1 VAGALA
7 GAAIGTKAWA
17 VIAVLPL
24 VVALDRHRFRA
35 IAWTTGVAALL
46 AGLPPLAN
54 PAAFARASHALGS
67 SHIATMLSGWW
78 LVSGPAHAVHAQ
90 IPLGRT
96 LSFGMT
102 KTSALVLGV
111 GAAAAL
117 ALALAW
123 RTMRAGGRLAGRGRS
138 IDALALLGMLAVV
151 RCIADPGP
159 VEYYYTAALIPIAVW
174 EVVALGR
181 LPILALAL
189 VAVVRLEFG
198 FSSLF
203 SPNVES
209 VIALCF
215 AGTAAAYLAVHAFL
229 IGRPQATGPDS
240 TGGR

>member
-1 VAGALA
+1 MLL
-7 GAAIGTKAWA
+7 T
-17 VIAVLPL
+17 
-24 VVALDRHRFRA
+24 LDRHRLKA
-35 IAWTTGVAALL
+35 MAWTTGVAALL
-46 AGLPPLAN
+46 AGVPPLAN
-54 PAAFARASHALGS
+54 PAAFARAGHALGS
-67 SHIATMLSGWW
+67 SHIATRLSGWW
-78 LVSGPAHAVHAQ
+78 LASGTAHVHAHV
-90 IPLGRT
+90 PLGRT
-96 LSFGMT
+96 LPFSMT
-102 KTSALVLGV
+102 KAFALALGV
-111 GAAAAL
+111 AAAAVS

-123 RTMRAGGRLAGRGRS
+123 RMARAEGHLASRGRRV
-138 IDALALLGMLAVV
+138 DTLALLGMLAVV

-174 EVVALGR
+174 EVVTLGR